1 MSTAAKSK
9 LKTILNMAVRLIM
22 SFLVLLLACILS
34 LTVALII
41 ISPGKP
47 APFRNADGSI
57 IIGSISE
64 KIRVNINGAE
74 QGIII
79 RGRDIRSPIL
89 LFVHGGPGMPEYFL
103 AEKYGAALENYFT
116 VCYWEQRGGG
126 LSYTSGMQS
135 DNITTDVLVADTIS
149 VTNYL
154 RNRFGRDKIYLMAHS
169 WGTFISIQAAEKAP
183 DLYKAYISME
193 QIVNTRESEKQA
205 YRYMLEQYGSSG
217 DTKMIQKLDS
227 YPILDSDA
235 AMLSYFKSMLRD
247 QTMHALGIGTMHGM
261 KSVFTGIFIP
271 VFECRAYTLSEKI
284 NIWRAKAFLRNDT
297 VLLNELFTTDISVK
311 VPKLDIPVYFFSGS
325 YDYTVSHSLTK
336 QYFNELQA
344 PAKGFYIFDSS
355 AHTPMFEE
363 PEKFMKIMLDDVQS
377 GDFSLANEI

>member
-1 MSTAAKSK
+1 
-9 LKTILNMAVRLIM
+9 
-22 SFLVLLLACILS
+22 
-34 LTVALII
+34 
-41 ISPGKP
+41 
-47 APFRNADGSI
+47 
-57 IIGSISE
+57 
-64 KIRVNINGAE
+64 
-74 QGIII
+74 
-79 RGRDIRSPIL
+79 
-89 LFVHGGPGMPEYFL
+89 
-103 AEKYGAALENYFT
+103 
-116 VCYWEQRGGG
+116 
-126 LSYTSGMQS
+126 
-135 DNITTDVLVADTIS
+135 
-149 VTNYL
+149 
-154 RNRFGRDKIYLMAHS
+154 
-169 WGTFISIQAAEKAP
+169 
-183 DLYKAYISME
+183 ME